1 MIRRAA
7 IPILAI
13 ILATAGPVRA
23 QETPAQ
29 ETRPQ
34 ETIEPDRPDVTNGT
48 HVVDIGL
55 MQIEIGGLYTHASAD
70 QRAWG
75 SPFTARVGLL
85 EWLEARIGTDGFLS
99 QSDPFGRVT
108 GLGNLQLGAK
118 LRLWAKPGGIPVL
131 SILPTVNLPT
141 ASVEKGLSSGD
152 TDFTLA
158 VLTGTDIGRH
168 GHVDINYGIGAI
180 GVGGGAPHFAQHLV
194 SMSASVAASD
204 NWNPYVET
212 FWISRQESGGGAIAA
227 FDLGAI
233 YELGSRFAIDG
244 GIQIGI
250 SGSAPDLAAFGG
262 LSIIVGDVLGKH
274 GVHARQRHA
283 QERPS
288 TRI

>member
-1 MIRRAA
+1 MIGRAA
-7 IPILAI
+7 IAVLAI

-23 QETPAQ
+23 QETPPQ

-34 ETIEPDRPDVTNGT
+34 EAIEPDRPDVTNGT

-70 QRAWG
+70 RRAWG
-75 SPFTARVGLL
+75 SPFTARVGLF

-180 GVGGGAPHFAQHLV
+180 GAGGGAPHFAQHLV
-194 SMSASVAASD
+194 SVSASAAASD

-244 GIQIGI
+244 GIQIGV

-262 LSIIVGDVLGKH
+262 FSIIVGDVLGKH

-288 TRI
+288 TRR

>member
-1 MIRRAA
+1 MIRSTA
-7 IPILAI
+7 IPVLAI
-13 ILATAGPVRA
+13 ILAMAGPVRA
-23 QETPAQ
+23 QETPSP
-29 ETRPQ
+29 ETPPK

-55 MQIEIGGLYTHASAD
+55 MQIEIGGLYTHATAE

-75 SPFTARVGLL
+75 SPFTARIGLL

-99 QSDPFGRVT
+99 QSDPLGRVT

-118 LRLWAKPGGIPVL
+118 LRLWAKPGGVPVL

-152 TDFTLA
+152 TDYTVA
-158 VLTGTDIGRH
+158 VLTGTDVGRH

-180 GVGGGAPHFAQHLV
+180 GAGGGAPHFAQHLV
-194 SMSASVAASD
+194 SVSASAAVSD

-227 FDLGAI
+227 FDLGAV
-233 YELGSRFAIDG
+233 YELGSRFAVDG
-244 GIQIGI
+244 GIQIGV

-288 TRI
+288 TRR

>member
-7 IPILAI
+7 IPVLAI
-13 ILATAGPVRA
+13 ILAMAGPVRA
-23 QETPAQ
+23 QEPPQ

-180 GVGGGAPHFAQHLV
+180 GAGGGAPHFAQHLV
-194 SMSASVAASD
+194 SVSASVAASD

-227 FDLGAI
+227 FDLGTI

-244 GIQIGI
+244 GIQIGV

-262 LSIIVGDVLGKH
+262 FSIIVGDVLGKH

-288 TRI
+288 TRR